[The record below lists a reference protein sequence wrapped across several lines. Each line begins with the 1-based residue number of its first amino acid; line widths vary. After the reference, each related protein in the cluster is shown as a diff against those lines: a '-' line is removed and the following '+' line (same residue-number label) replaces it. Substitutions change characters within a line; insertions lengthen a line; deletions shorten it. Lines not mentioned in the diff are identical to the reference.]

1 MERLWQYRTT
11 KIPAESSI
19 SGLEAKANQMWEI

>member
-1 MERLWQYRTT
+1 MFMAMRNN

>member
-19 SGLEAKANQMWEI
+19 SRIRAKANQMGVT

>member
-1 MERLWQYRTT
+1 MERLWQYRT

-19 SGLEAKANQMWEI
+19 SRIMAKANQMGVT